1 MKTILRKRV
10 LVAMLATAFLLV
22 ISMVTSCKTNDP
34 ALNLAT
40 KPEAVA
46 ANNASSAGVYKGVI
60 VGSSGYFNLSIKNGS
75 DAITCKFVF
84 DGKEV
89 ALTSTSF
96 GSWAAGQPINKAVFT
111 GTLNG
116 QTINL
121 TFSCDANGANPVT
134 TVTIPGHTVYTVV
147 IKEKSDV
154 LVRCYEGTYTV
165 AKTSG
170 LINGIWNFVAYKPST
185 VNGSLVAGYHAD
197 PQSNGEFYGDEVDGV
212 LQIGDG
218 PLQMTETTVS
228 GSFKNGAGELITVT
242 GKRTY

>member
-1 MKTILRKRV
+1 MKTILKKN

-84 DGKEV
+84 DGNEV
-89 ALTSTSF
+89 ALTSKSF
-96 GSWAAGQPINKAVFT
+96 GSWAAGQPINNAVFT

-121 TFSCDANGANPVT
+121 TFSCDANGANPAV
-134 TVTIPGHTVYTVV
+134 TVTIPGHTVYASVV
-147 IKEKSDV
+147 KEKSDT
-154 LVRCYEGTYTV
+154 LVKCYEGTYTI
-165 AKTSG
+165 AKAKGTISG
-170 LINGIWNFVAYKPST
+170 TWNFVYY
-185 VNGSLVAGYHAD
+185 GQLVYGYRAD
-197 PQSNGEFYGDEVDGV
+197 AESNGAIYGDVVDGV

-218 PLQMTETTVS
+218 PLHIDETSVS
-228 GSFKNGAGELITVT
+228 GSFKNSGGELVTVT